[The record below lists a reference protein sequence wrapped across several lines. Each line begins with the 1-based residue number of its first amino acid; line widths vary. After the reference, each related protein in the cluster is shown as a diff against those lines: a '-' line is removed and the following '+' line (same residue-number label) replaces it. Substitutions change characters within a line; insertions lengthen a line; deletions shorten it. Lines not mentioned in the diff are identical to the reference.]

1 MTLDA
6 RAAMLRDVGAGMSAA
21 VGGERRRTVGEAR
34 PQVLVVDRYPD
45 VVELLAYALRRAGIG
60 FMAAHDAASA
70 LEAFATLRPPVV
82 VLDPQ
87 GLDVLE
93 QLRAF
98 GDDTAIIVLTTG
110 DAGEEARVAAL
121 DLGADDYLT
130 KPFSCIELVACV
142 QACLLRGRQHAS
154 AHASRTDP
162 RVATSPNWP
171 DWISISRRFFRLHGG
186 QVWTLDGRLP
196 AELMDAGPWPVTHLL
211 L

>member
-21 VGGERRRTVGEAR
+21 VGGEQQRTVGEAR

-70 LEAFATLRPPVV
+70 LEAFTTLRPPVV

-93 QLRAF
+93 QLRAC
-98 GDDTAIIVLTTG
+98 GDDTAILVLTTG

-130 KPFSCIELVACV
+130 KPFSCIELV
-142 QACLLRGRQHAS
+142 
-154 AHASRTDP
+154 
-162 RVATSPNWP
+162 
-171 DWISISRRFFRLHGG
+171 
-186 QVWTLDGRLP
+186 
-196 AELMDAGPWPVTHLL
+196 
-211 L
+211 